1 MFTSFSSALS
11 ALNADETA
19 ISVVGNNLANLNTP
33 GYKDSVVAFRDLV
46 TQSVGTGL
54 GETQVGFGTGTP
66 YTIREFAQGAVEA
79 SSGTLDAAVQGD
91 GFFVLQAPNGGGTEY
106 TRAGQFETDAQGN
119 LLTLGGAN
127 VQGWM
132 ADPTTGIINTNGPLV
147 NVSVPV
153 GTVKPPVVTTTF
165 SIGANLDSS
174 GVNGQTSGT
183 YSTSMTVYDSL
194 GNAHNLE
201 ITFNKDTT
209 SNEWDYA
216 VTIPG
221 ADVDPTKV
229 TVDPTTN
236 TATLA
241 TGTLTFDQ
249 NGNLLSNAQTLPANL
264 PNTAS
269 TNSIYVPITN
279 LSDGAADM
287 TGPAADGLGLEWQLD
302 NAAGAPQITQYSQ
315 TSSVASNEQNGS
327 ASATLTQV
335 GLGDGGTILASYSDN
350 TQAVVGQLALASIR
364 NPDSLIAAGNNAYTG
379 SANTALPAIGLP
391 GTGGRGTVEGGNI
404 EASTVDIATEFT
416 NLIIYQRAYEA
427 NGKVI
432 TTVDQMSQDTIN
444 LKQ

>member
-54 GETQVGFGTGTP
+54 GETQVGFGTGQP
-66 YTIREFAQGAVEA
+66 YTIREFTQGAVET
-79 SSGTLDAAVQGD
+79 STGTLDAAIQGD
-91 GFFVLQAPNGGGTEY
+91 GFFILQGANGGTEY
-106 TRAGQFETDAQGN
+106 TRTGNFKTDASGDM
-119 LLTLGGAN
+119 LTQNGDY

-132 ADPTTGIINTNGPLV
+132 ANPATGVIDTNGPLG
-147 NVSVPV
+147 NVVVPV
-153 GTVKPPVVTTTF
+153 GTVKPPVTTTDF
-165 SIGANLDSS
+165 SLDLNLDAA
-174 GVNGQTSGT
+174 GQNGQISGT
-183 YSTSMTVYDSL
+183 YSTTMTVYDSL
-194 GNAHNLE
+194 GNSHNLQ
-201 ITFNKDTT
+201 ITFTKDTT
-209 SNEWDYA
+209 ANEWDYA

-221 ADVDPTKV
+221 ADVDPKQV
-229 TVDPTTN
+229 TVDPKTN

-249 NGNLLSNAQTLPANL
+249 NGNLLTNAQKVPAEAG
-264 PNTAS
+264 TVAT
-269 TNSIYVPITN
+269 TNIYVPITN
-279 LSDGAADM
+279 LIDGAADM
-287 TGPAADGLGLEWQLD
+287 TGPAADKLGLEWQLYTS
-302 NAAGAPQITQYSQ
+302 AGAQRITQYSQ
-315 TSSVASNEQNGS
+315 TSSVSANAQNGA

-364 NPDSLIAAGNNAYTG
+364 NPDSLIAAGNNAYTA
-379 SANTALPAIGLP
+379 SANTALPAIGIP
-391 GTGGRGTVEGGNI
+391 GTGGRGDITGGAI
-404 EASTVDIATEFT
+404 EASTVDIAQEFT